1 MSLAF
6 QDEFTKER
14 GVTFFVSVEP
24 VFSEQVSS
32 TRAAQNASAHD

>member
-1 MSLAF
+1 MASLAF

-24 VFSEQVSS
+24 VFSEQVSCCHPFFPY
-32 TRAAQNASAHD
+32 A